1 MTKINQQQNKVQFP
15 YLGLGV
21 KILLVF
27 LLVLLIWA
35 AFAPINSSIIASGE
49 IILNSN
55 KKTVSHLS
63 GGIIKQIKIKEGEQ
77 VEANQELIILDTVQ
91 VEAKISQ
98 NQEAIKAAE
107 FQKIATSKK
116 INSLQQEIRI
126 VDQLLKNA
134 NSSLTRKLDLQ
145 KQLNEA
151 EGKLGE
157 LTANLASLKSEYEA
171 NQDILAKTVIRAPAA
186 GYVMD
191 LKHQT
196 IGGVIAPA
204 SEIMFIVPKDDQLI
218 AEVKIKPADID
229 LLNSQMTALVQL
241 TAYKSKLMPKLEGK
255 LINISAD
262 AFKNEVNHEIYFK
275 ARIAIPET
283 ELQKLKADIKLTPGM
298 PVTAFI
304 ITGSRT
310 MLQYLL
316 SPISDSAYKAFRE
329 E

>member
-1 MTKINQQQNKVQFP
+1 MTKINQQQNEVQFP

-21 KILLVF
+21 KILLAF
-27 LLVLLIWA
+27 LLILLIWA
-35 AFAPINSSIIASGE
+35 AFAPIHSSIIASGE

-63 GGIIKQIKIKEGEQ
+63 GGIIKQIKIKEGDQ

-171 NQDILAKTVIRAPAA
+171 NQDILAKAIIRAPTA

-218 AEVKIKPADID
+218 AEVKVKPADID
-229 LLNSQMTALVQL
+229 LLNPQMTAMVQL